1 MKIVRK
7 PLLLFTLALLM
18 FLPAGSAVSISL
30 VRVGYMDVE
39 RVLTTYTR
47 NYFDTMIEVQE
58 NQLSELESE
67 YNSKF
72 YTMGYR
78 EKADMEAQLRNF
90 RDELRNLRLNRRV
103 FQSTGE
109 IRDDG
114 IFNTVQKD
122 IMDAVKK
129 TSELEGFSLVLDK
142 TGNFVYGSEEIDL
155 TDKVLFRL
163 DEYLLDLRE
172 QQPAGTLNENG
183 AQNTEE
189 SGT

>member
-1 MKIVRK
+1 MKKVKK
-7 PLLLFTLALLM
+7 PLLFFALALFLL
-18 FLPAGSAVSISL
+18 LPAGTALSISL
-30 VRVGYMDVE
+30 VRVGFMDVE

-58 NQLSELESE
+58 NELSELESE

-78 EKADMEAQLRNF
+78 EKSDMEARLRNI

-109 IRDDG
+109 IRDDD

-142 TGNFVYGSEEIDL
+142 RGNFVYGSEEIDL

-172 QQPAGTLNENG
+172 QQPAGTLRENG
-183 AQNTEE
+183 EQNTEE

>member
-1 MKIVRK
+1 MKIMNKKVM
-7 PLLLFTLALLM
+7 LLAVALLM
-18 FLPAGSAVSISL
+18 LMPAGSTLAISL
-30 VRVGYMDVE
+30 VRVGYMDVD
-39 RVLTTYTR
+39 RVLATYTR
-47 NYFDTMIEVQE
+47 NYFDTMIEIRE
-58 NQLSELESE
+58 NQLTELEAE
-67 YNSKF
+67 YNSNF

-78 EKADMEAQLRNF
+78 EKSDMEAQLRNH
-90 RDELRNLRLNRRV
+90 RDELRDLRLNRRV

-114 IFNTVQKD
+114 IFNTVQTD

-142 TGNFVYGSEEIDL
+142 TGNFVYGSQEIDL

-172 QQPAGTLNENG
+172 QQPADTLDEGTET
-183 AQNTEE
+183 TEE